1 MIIGVSEYIMLTIMK
16 VIQFVLRK
24 LKSI

>member
-24 LKSI
+24 LKTI